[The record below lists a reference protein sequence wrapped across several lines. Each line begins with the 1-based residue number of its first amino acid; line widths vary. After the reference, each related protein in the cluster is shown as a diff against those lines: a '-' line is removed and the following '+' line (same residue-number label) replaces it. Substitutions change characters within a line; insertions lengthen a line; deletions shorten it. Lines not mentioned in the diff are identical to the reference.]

1 MASCSPHL
9 MQTGLYALAEHEDA
23 PEFEPAE
30 GTRLP
35 HFSFVLTLSWFFLP
49 CQVYMVNIECDS
61 YSEILLIF

>member
-1 MASCSPHL
+1 

-35 HFSFVLTLSWFFLP
+35 HLALFLLCHGFSFLAKFIW
-49 CQVYMVNIECDS
+49 
-61 YSEILLIF
+61 